1 MKMKMKGCK
10 YCTDDTNDVLH
21 GRIALLNNAEL
32 GIDLDVF
39 ITDEYELELF
49 GDCDDKIVIKAKTPI
64 AYCPFCGR
72 ELRVNEPVKTD
83 DSVNANMDLYILTAT
98 DTTEDGYSHTEIIG
112 VYDTEAKAKF
122 RHQVSVGAWE
132 KVKDQPGYR
141 TVTLSWDIEKVELN
155 KTDPFYRTF
164 DYRDEMPVLKI
175 GHLDEDTIAK
185 LSVAIAKHV
194 PTIIEADKEVNK
206 NE

>member
-1 MKMKMKGCK
+1 MKGCK
-10 YCTDDTNDVLH
+10 YCTDDTNDILH

-32 GIDLDVF
+32 GINVDVF

-49 GDCDDKIVIKAKTPI
+49 GDCEDKIVIKAKTPI

-72 ELRVNEPVKTD
+72 ELRVNESDKLGIKIGHLNEDMIARIKNAIDKHVPTIIEADKEVKTD
-83 DSVNANMDLYILTAT
+83 DSVNTNTDLYILTAT
-98 DTTEDGYSHTEIIG
+98 DTNADGYSHTEIVG

-141 TVTLSWDIEKVELN
+141 TVTLSWDIKKVKLN

-164 DYRDEMPVLKI
+164 NYKDGMDVRF
-175 GHLDEDTIAK
+175 
-185 LSVAIAKHV
+185 
-194 PTIIEADKEVNK
+194 VNY
-206 NE
+206 